1 MRWLGHKVL
10 GAHLE
15 RAPAFPNAHRLL
27 QWVYVGRVLLA
38 VVMFVAAAFSFRAQ
52 PPEVLLALAIAALAS
67 VILSGVSAWYT
78 LISRT
83 PPRQTFLYLQSL
95 FDVALVTTIVHVT
108 GGARSE
114 FSALYILVIAV
125 SAVLMPVT
133 SGLFVTLLAS
143 LAYLTDIAWWQPIE
157 LSVRVGLQII
167 LFLSVAVAIGWLASR
182 VSAVGAEHEVLQKE
196 VTRLRLEA
204 SDILRNIKSGIV
216 TVDSAGNLLYANPA
230 AEDLLGLPS
239 APVVGQPFEG
249 VLRARSPELWAAIA
263 ATQHQGQ
270 RVVRGEGRIAANGTA
285 FPIGLTTTALEAE
298 PGQQP
303 SVTAIFTNIADQ
315 KRLEELHLRT
325 ERLEAVA
332 ELSASLAHEIKNPL
346 ASIRSSVEQI
356 GRSAR
361 ANPDE
366 RSLAQLVVRE
376 SDRLARLLTEF
387 LDFSRVRV
395 THSGPL
401 DLLAVAQAGADVV
414 RRHPDCP
421 PGATISVEG
430 EPLQL
435 EGDEDLLHRVVVNL
449 VLNGV
454 QAAGDRARVNVV
466 VRRARGGE
474 VPFGVSLEDPV
485 ALIVTDNGPGVAEEI
500 RERIF
505 NPFVTAR
512 VGGSGLGLAIVQRA
526 VQAHRGL
533 VLFDSPP
540 GGGSTFSVI
549 IPGSPP
555 IAPGASA
562 RSVLSAGEAG
572 SGGLP
577 GGSVGSRQP

>member
-1 MRWLGHKVL
+1 MRWLGGKAL
-10 GAHLE
+10 GANLE
-15 RAPAFPNAHRLL
+15 RAPSFPNAHQLL

-38 VVMFVAAAFSFRAQ
+38 VVVFVAAAFYFRAQ
-52 PPEVLLALAIAALAS
+52 PPEVLLALAIAAIAS
-67 VILSGVSAWYT
+67 MIVSAGSVWYT
-78 LISRT
+78 HIRRS
-83 PPRQTFLYLQSL
+83 PARQTFLYIQSL

-108 GGARSE
+108 GGAASE

-133 SGLFVTLLAS
+133 SGLLVTLLAS
-143 LAYLTDIAWWQPIE
+143 LAYLADIAWWQPIE
-157 LSVRVGLQII
+157 LSVRVGLQIF
-167 LFLSVAVAIGWLASR
+167 LFLGVAVAIGWLASR
-182 VSAVGAEHEVLQKE
+182 ASAMGAEHEVLQKE

-204 SDILRNIKSGIV
+204 SDILRNIRSGIV
-216 TVDSAGNLLYANPA
+216 TVDGEGNLLYANPA
-230 AEDLLGLPS
+230 AEELLGVTLG
-239 APVVGQPFEG
+239 ALVGRPFAG

-270 RVVRGEGRIAANGTA
+270 RVIRGEGRIAVNGA
-285 FPIGLTTTALEAE
+285 SFPIGLTTTALEVE
-298 PGQQP
+298 SGQP
-303 SVTAIFTNIADQ
+303 SVTAIFNNISDQ

-366 RSLAQLVVRE
+366 RFLAQLVVRE

-395 THSGPL
+395 THSREL
-401 DLLAVAQAGADVV
+401 DLLAVARAGAALV

-421 PGATISVEG
+421 KDSTVTVEG
-430 EPLQL
+430 DPLRI

-454 QAAGDRARVNVV
+454 QAAGDGASVRVV
-466 VRRARGGE
+466 VRRGRPDE
-474 VPFGVSLEDPV
+474 VPYGVELDDPV
-485 ALIVTDNGPGVAEEI
+485 VLSVQDNGPGVAEEI
-500 RERIF
+500 RDRLF
-505 NPFVTAR
+505 NPFVSGR

-526 VQAHRGL
+526 VQAHRGF
-533 VLFDSPP
+533 VLFDSSP
-540 GGGSTFSVI
+540 GTGTTFSVVL
-549 IPGSPP
+549 PSRA
-555 IAPGASA
+555 APAAVGAGA
-562 RSVLSAGEAG
+562 
-572 SGGLP
+572 
-577 GGSVGSRQP
+577 